1 MFLSLFILLIISL
14 TLYLCR
20 KKNIKDI
27 KQQNN
32 GSTKVQQKQN
42 HEISL
47 VNVQIR

>member
-14 TLYLCR
+14 MLYLRC

-32 GSTKVQQKQN
+32 GSTKVQQKRN
-42 HEISL
+42 HEIGSY
-47 VNVQIR
+47 II